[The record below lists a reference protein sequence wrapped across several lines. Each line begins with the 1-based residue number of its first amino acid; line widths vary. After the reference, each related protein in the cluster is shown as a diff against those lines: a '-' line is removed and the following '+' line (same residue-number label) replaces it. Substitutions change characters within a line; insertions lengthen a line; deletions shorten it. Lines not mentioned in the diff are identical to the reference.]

1 MTNSDPFDFSDFGAP
16 RTPGGPPPAS
26 PSEPGGHS
34 ASRPNNPNRGLHTGF
49 DPFAETQPAPARP
62 RDAFAD
68 ADAAGGGP
76 VLTLNVARPPLALF
90 GLAAVLAVVG
100 MVTAGVWGAAL
111 LAAAVGWFLSGPVAI
126 GVLAAYTRVD
136 TRRRSDAV
144 YSAPHWTGTLY
155 WAVVAVCMIGVGVGA
170 WQLAMLAGGY

>member
-16 RTPGGPPPAS
+16 RTPAGPPPAS
-26 PSEPGGHS
+26 PPGPGGHS
-34 ASRPNNPNRGLHTGF
+34 APRPNSPNDGLHTGF
-49 DPFAETQPAPARP
+49 DPFAETQPTLVQP

-68 ADAAGGGP
+68 TDSAGGG
-76 VLTLNVARPPLALF
+76 LALALNVARPPLALF

-100 MVTAGVWGAAL
+100 IVTAGVWGAAL
-111 LAAAVGWFLSGPVAI
+111 PAAAAGWFLSGPVAI

-144 YSAPHWTGTLY
+144 YSAPHWTATLY
-155 WAVVAVCMIGVGVGA
+155 WAVVAVCMIGIGVGA
-170 WQLAMLAGGY
+170 WQLALWAGRQ